1 MNPMEQVLTLP
12 GEVERWAHYG
22 TEYVKADDYAA
33 LNDYAALVQME
44 RDMARAEVEAHKR
57 SRQLDANEA
66 RSREQELR
74 AEVEL
79 LKVDLDETIKDS
91 HKQLAEV
98 ERLRDLLAPAAYWLR
113 AFDCGDV
120 LTMEGQEAVS
130 NLIESI
136 EIAARLSDPTD
147 GSR

>member
-1 MNPMEQVLTLP
+1 MKALP
-12 GEVERWAHYG
+12 RIEGETQCWEHCCEV
-22 TEYVKADDYAA
+22 YVKAEDYAG
-33 LNDYAALVQME
+33 LNDYAAMLQME

>member
-1 MNPMEQVLTLP
+1 VKGPK
-12 GEVERWAHYG
+12 EVRDWINERRETAKREAA
-22 TEYVKADDYAA
+22 EYALAA
-33 LNDYAALVQME
+33 LQCQRHDCQA
-44 RDMARAEVEAHKR
+44 
-57 SRQLDANEA
+57 
-66 RSREQELR
+66 LR